1 MKACKIIMNPESGKG
16 KVKRLN
22 IRNVVYDVLRKH
34 GYDAEIIYTNGPKDA
49 TRIVEGLG
57 NNVDL
62 VISAGGDGTL
72 NEVVTGNLRR
82 NKKLVLANLPMGT
95 TNDVANMYGYTKDF
109 QKNIELLLNG
119 VIKNVDVCY
128 IDDTPFVYVACL
140 GDYIDMAYNTP
151 RELKKKYG
159 IIAYIFYGL
168 KQLQNKIHTYPVKY
182 KVDGEEFEGEYS
194 FFFITNS
201 SRVAGVNNIYNDVKI
216 DDKMFEVALANP
228 KTKVDIL
235 RMLVQV
241 TAMKELKEVP
251 GITYYQTDNF
261 EIEFLKKPK
270 TSWCIDGEEYQTNKP
285 NYKFR
290 VDQRVKML
298 IPKTNVKKLFNK

>member
-1 MKACKIIMNPESGKG
+1 MNPESGK
-16 KVKRLN
+16 VKSLN
-22 IRNVVYDVLRKH
+22 TKNEFYDALRKH
-34 GYDAEIIYTNGPKDA
+34 GYDAEIRYTKGPKDA
-49 TRIVEGLG
+49 TRIVEELDDD
-57 NNVDL
+57 VDL

-72 NEVVTGNLRR
+72 NEVVTGNLLRE
-82 NKKLVLANLPMGT
+82 KKLVLANLPMGT
-95 TNDVANMYGYTKDF
+95 TNDVANMYGYTKDY
-109 QKNIELLLNG
+109 QKNLELLLNG
-119 VIKNVDVCY
+119 VRKKVDVCY
-128 IDDTPFVYVACL
+128 IDNTPFVYVACL

-151 RELKKKYG
+151 RDLKKKYG
-159 IIAYIFYGL
+159 KIAYLLYGL
-168 KQLQNKIHTYPVKY
+168 KQLQNKIHKYRVRY
-182 KVDGEEFEGEYS
+182 KVGDVEYEGEYS